1 VLQAAV
7 RAFAAA
13 GYAGTSVHDIL
24 KATGLSK
31 PTLYY
36 YFESKEG
43 LFRAILAFAYD
54 ESFRRMQAATAGE
67 GTCAERL
74 VKMAA
79 AVFAFATE
87 HRDLMR
93 LVFATIFAAP
103 GRFPMGS
110 SMPGNDAAV
119 SNWPAVWC
127 RRVNARG
134 SSTRNAIRSS

>member
-1 VLQAAV
+1 MKKRLGDARQAVLESAIK
-7 RAFAAA
+7 AFSQR

-54 ESFRRMQAATAGE
+54 ESFRRMQVATSGE

-103 GRFPMGS
+103 
-110 SMPGNDAAV
+110 
-119 SNWPAVWC
+119 
-127 RRVNARG
+127 
-134 SSTRNAIRSS
+134 